1 MRNIILIVLFFTLSS
16 CNKKEIIPEK
26 LYVHKS
32 VSKEL
37 TYKHSLLLTIENK
50 DSVIDYTYLA
60 KDSIKNLKLRYH
72 LKKNILVGD
81 DAFIF
86 TNKKIFLKN
95 KEYKIYGYSEN
106 SLVTHP
112 RFILYRK
119 DYGIIAN
126 VAPGADFIF
135 LKDSIVKIKDLN
147 IFNKIVSK
155 INE

>member
-72 LKKNILVGD
+72 LKKDILVGD

-86 TNKKIFLKN
+86 TNKKM
-95 KEYKIYGYSEN
+95 
-106 SLVTHP
+106 
-112 RFILYRK
+112 FISR
-119 DYGIIAN
+119 
-126 VAPGADFIF
+126 
-135 LKDSIVKIKDLN
+135 
-147 IFNKIVSK
+147 
-155 INE
+155 